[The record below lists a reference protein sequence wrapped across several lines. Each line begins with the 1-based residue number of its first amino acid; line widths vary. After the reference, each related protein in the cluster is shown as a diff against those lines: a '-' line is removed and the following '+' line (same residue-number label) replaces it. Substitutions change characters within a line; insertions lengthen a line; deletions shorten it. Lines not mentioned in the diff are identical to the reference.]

1 MLFKEFPMLYRLIVI
16 VSLLLAFSA
25 CSDPDAEREIAKK
38 QAEID
43 QLKQQIGRAK
53 ASLDSARTV
62 ESELRNEL
70 DSLDMSR

>member
-1 MLFKEFPMLYRLIVI
+1 MPYRLIFVL
-16 VSLLLAFSA
+16 SLMPVFFA

-38 QAEID
+38 QAEVELLKRQID
-43 QLKQQIGRAK
+43 KAK
-53 ASLDSARTV
+53 ASLDSAQRI